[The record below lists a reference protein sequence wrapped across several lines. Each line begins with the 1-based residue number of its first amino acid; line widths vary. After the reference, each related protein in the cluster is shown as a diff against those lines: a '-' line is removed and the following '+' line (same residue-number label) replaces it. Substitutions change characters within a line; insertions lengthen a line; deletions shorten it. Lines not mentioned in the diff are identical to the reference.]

1 MALHA
6 LSLCSGIGGLDLAL
20 RQLGVVSVGYVE
32 RDAYAAAVLVARME
46 EAALDRAPIWSDLA
60 TFNPHAWRGGVDL
73 VCAGYPCQPFSQAG
87 LRLGASDPRHLWPHV
102 RRIIDGTGCVGAVLE
117 NVSGHVRLGLRE
129 VLRDLAAIGFHA
141 EWGLF
146 TAAEAGAPHRRERLF
161 VLAYRDVA
169 GLRRLWSD
177 RLLDSER
184 ASFGHD
190 AYGRSGSDCALV
202 DAHGPRLEKRGEG
215 AHEGREEPGRGHEAV
230 GDAGLARLKGRM
242 PTESRGRRRPP
253 GPSDRVEWARVLDRD
268 PLLAPAVSPLCGV
281 AHGAA
286 GRLDA
291 DGRAAVFAD
300 RVDRLRCLGNAVS
313 PDQAVLAIQELVR
326 RALT

>member
-1 MALHA
+1 MTWLYMPSVSAPGSA
-6 LSLCSGIGGLDLAL
+6 DSTSPCANSEWSAWATSSGTPTL
-20 RQLGVVSVGYVE
+20 RPS
-32 RDAYAAAVLVARME
+32 
-46 EAALDRAPIWSDLA
+46 S
-60 TFNPHAWRGGVDL
+60 WRGWKKRPWIAL
-73 VCAGYPCQPFSQAG
+73 LSG
-87 LRLGASDPRHLWPHV
+87 LTLPPSILTRGAEEWISSV
-102 RRIIDGTGCVGAVLE
+102 RAIRA
-117 NVSGHVRLGLRE
+117 SRFLR
-129 VLRDLAAIGFHA
+129 
-141 EWGLF
+141 LF

-242 PTESRGRRRPP
+242 PTESRGRRWPP